1 MEASKELKVYV
12 AVKADFR
19 EDGIMIPREITWED
33 GEKFEIDRVL
43 DIRQAAAMKAG
54 GQGDRY
60 TVRIRGKQSYLF
72 FERST
77 NQTGNNIGRWFVERR
92 TAPPHSIGWVDYDD
106 GTGGQIYSD
115 GTARKNSNYHKL

>member
-1 MEASKELKVYV
+1 MDTGKSLKVYV
-12 AVKADFR
+12 QVKVDFR
-19 EDGIMIPREITWED
+19 KDGVMLPREIIWED
-33 GEKFEIDRVL
+33 GVTYEIDRIV

-60 TVRIRGKQSYLF
+60 TIVVRGKRSYLF

-92 TAPPHSIGWVDYDD
+92 VA
-106 GTGGQIYSD
+106 
-115 GTARKNSNYHKL
+115 